1 MAALIAVLTAFEV
14 GKSSL
19 ALVTEVTT
27 PLAAAAEGVSPRAV
41 VIVAAVIAC
50 TWFHAAYGV
59 PAAVVP
65 ALDVVAIFFAAVVP
79 AA

>member
-1 MAALIAVLTAFEV
+1 MAALIAVSTALEV

-27 PLAAAAEGVSPRAV
+27 PLAAAAEGVNPRAV

-50 TWFHAAYGV
+50 T
-59 PAAVVP
+59 
-65 ALDVVAIFFAAVVP
+65 
-79 AA
+79 